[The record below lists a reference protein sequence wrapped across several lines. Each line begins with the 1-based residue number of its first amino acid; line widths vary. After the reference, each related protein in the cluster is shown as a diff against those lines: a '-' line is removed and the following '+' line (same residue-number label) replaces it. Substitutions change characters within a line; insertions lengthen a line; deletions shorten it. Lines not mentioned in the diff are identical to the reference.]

1 MRHPIPDYLA
11 SLVTELGAVNP
22 GETAQYIP
30 VLAEADPDR
39 FGIALATPTGR
50 LHCAGDADV
59 EFTIQS
65 ASKPFTYAAALVDRG
80 FAAVDRQVGLNPSGE
95 AFNELSL
102 EVESHRPDNA
112 MINAGALAVHQLLV
126 GPEASRQERLDRAVE
141 IMSLLAGRRLS
152 VDWETYES
160 EMAVSDRNLSLGHML
175 RSYGVLQDSAE
186 EIVAGYVAQCAV
198 LVTAKDLA
206 VMGACLATGGIH
218 PMTGERVLPSI
229 VARRVVSVMTSSGMY
244 DAAGQWLA
252 DVGIPAKSGVAGG
265 VLGALPGRVGI
276 GVFSPR
282 LDEVGNSARGVLAC
296 RRLSEDFRLHLMDGD
311 SLGGTAVRFVER
323 EGDRVFLHLQGVI
336 RFGGAEAV
344 LDALTDLRTGAE
356 KPGTGWDAA
365 VYPRWQE
372 AAADSAALSAAT
384 GGGAVHEAAAVAAR
398 DENDGPI
405 RTVVLNLARVDRI
418 EDVGRRLIAEGVR
431 RLQADGVRVEVE
443 DPERI
448 LPLEEA
454 GAH

>member
-1 MRHPIPDYLA
+1 M
-11 SLVTELGAVNP
+11 
-22 GETAQYIP
+22 
-30 VLAEADPDR
+30 
-39 FGIALATPTGR
+39 
-50 LHCAGDADV
+50 
-59 EFTIQS
+59 
-65 ASKPFTYAAALVDRG
+65 
-80 FAAVDRQVGLNPSGE
+80 
-95 AFNELSL
+95 
-102 EVESHRPDNA
+102 
-112 MINAGALAVHQLLV
+112 
-126 GPEASRQERLDRAVE
+126 
-141 IMSLLAGRRLS
+141 
-152 VDWETYES
+152 
-160 EMAVSDRNLSLGHML
+160 
-175 RSYGVLQDSAE
+175 
-186 EIVAGYVAQCAV
+186 
-198 LVTAKDLA
+198 
-206 VMGACLATGGIH
+206 
-218 PMTGERVLPSI
+218 
-229 VARRVVSVMTSSGMY
+229 ARRVVSVMTSSGMY

-372 AAADSAALSAAT
+372 AAADSAALAAAT
-384 GGGAVHEAAAVAAR
+384 GGGAVYEAAAVAAQ

-405 RTVVLNLARVDRI
+405 RTVVLNLTRVDRI
-418 EDVGRRLIAEGVR
+418 DDVGRRLIAEGVR

>member
-11 SLVTELGAVNP
+11 SLITELGAVNP

-39 FGIALATPTGR
+39 LGIALATPTGR

-102 EVESHRPDNA
+102 EAESHRPDNA
-112 MINAGALAVHQLLV
+112 MINAGALAV
-126 GPEASRQERLDRAVE
+126 DR
-141 IMSLLAGRRLS
+141 
-152 VDWETYES
+152 ETYES

-372 AAADSAALSAAT
+372 AAADSAALAAAT

-405 RTVVLNLARVDRI
+405 RTVVLNLERVDRI
-418 EDVGRRLIAEGVR
+418 DDVGRRLIAEGVR

>member
-1 MRHPIPDYLA
+1 MNLQHTAPDDVVARLRRSDRRRLGRACAGLAVAVLVLALLRVVWGTYQVTVPDLVRILGGETIPGA
-11 SLVTELGAVNP
+11 SFIVLEEKLPRAVAAVLTGAALGA
-22 GETAQYIP
+22 
-30 VLAEADPDR
+30 
-39 FGIALATPTGR
+39 
-50 LHCAGDADV
+50 
-59 EFTIQS
+59 
-65 ASKPFTYAAALVDRG
+65 
-80 FAAVDRQVGLNPSGE
+80 
-95 AFNELSL
+95 
-102 EVESHRPDNA
+102 
-112 MINAGALAVHQLLV
+112 AGALYRRTLLV
-126 GPEASRQERLDRAVE
+126 GPEASRKERLDRAVE

-160 EMAVSDRNLSLGHML
+160 EMAVSDRNLSLAHML

-218 PMTGERVLPSI
+218 PMTGERMLPYI

-323 EGDRVFLHLQGVI
+323 EGDRVFVHLQGVI

-344 LDALTDLRTGAE
+344 LDALTDLDTGAE

-372 AAADSAALSAAT
+372 AAADSAALAAAT
-384 GGGAVHEAAAVAAR
+384 SGGAVHEAAAVAAR

-405 RTVVLNLARVDRI
+405 RTVVLNLTRVDRI
-418 EDVGRRLIAEGVR
+418 DDVGRRLIAEGVR